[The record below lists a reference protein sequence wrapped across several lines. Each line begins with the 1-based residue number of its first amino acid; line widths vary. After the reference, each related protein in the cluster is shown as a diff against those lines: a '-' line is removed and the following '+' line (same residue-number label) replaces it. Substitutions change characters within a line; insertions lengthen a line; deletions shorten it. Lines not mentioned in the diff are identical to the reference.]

1 MSIKMMMK
9 LRRSVARI
17 SLALLG
23 TLILSSL
30 AGAVP
35 TRAASLY
42 SNPDTGYRIQITD
55 TADLLSDSEEELLM
69 QSMRP
74 ITAYGNA
81 AFESIDENY
90 TTAEYYARDSYEKT
104 FGNASGILF
113 LIDMDNRYIYM
124 YSDGLIYQTVTKDEM
139 DTITDNVYSYASDKD
154 YYKTASKAFEQVY
167 ALLEGR
173 DIPRPMKYI
182 GNAVFSIMIGMLI
195 AFIIVSINSS
205 LKSASV
211 REMLASAARSVE
223 ITDPSEVFDKETKRY
238 SPVESSSSG
247 GSSSSYR
254 SSGSSH
260 SSHSS
265 GGSHHSSGGSHHSG
279 GGGGHRF

>member
-1 MSIKMMMK
+1 MSTKMMNF
-9 LRRSVARI
+9 RRSFARI

-23 TLILSSL
+23 IMILSCL
-30 AGAVP
+30 AAAVP
-35 TRAASLY
+35 ARATALY

-55 TADLLSDSEEELLM
+55 EADLLSPDEEALLKNVM
-69 QSMRP
+69 QP
-74 ITAYGNA
+74 ITAYGNV
-81 AFESIDENY
+81 AFESINENY
-90 TTAEYYARDSYEKT
+90 TTAEYYARDSYENT
-104 FGNASGILF
+104 FGKQSGILF
-113 LIDMDNRYIYM
+113 LVDMDNRYLFM
-124 YSDGLIYQTVTKDEM
+124 RSDGLIYETVTSSEM
-139 DTITDNVYSYASDKD
+139 ETITDNVYTYASNED
-154 YYKTASKAFEQVY
+154 YYRAAATAFEQVY

-205 LKSASV
+205 LKSAGV
-211 REMLASAARSVE
+211 REMLASASRSVGVK
-223 ITDPSEVFDKETKRY
+223 DPTEEFDRETKRY

-247 GSSSSYR
+247 SSSSYR
-254 SSGSSH
+254 SSGGSSH

-265 GGSHHSSGGSHHSG
+265 GGHSSHSSGGHSG

>member
-23 TLILSSL
+23 TLILSTL
-30 AGAVP
+30 ASALP
-35 TRAASLY
+35 ARATALY
-42 SNPDTGYRIQITD
+42 SNPDTGYRVQIAD
-55 TADLLSDSEEELLM
+55 DADLLSESEETLLRQTM
-69 QSMRP
+69 QP

-81 AFESIDENY
+81 AFESIDTNY
-90 TTAEYYARDSYEKT
+90 TSAELYAQSSYEKT